1 MDNQRVFIWAALA
14 LVLYLNFI
22 TWQKDYAPEPAP
34 ASTATTQTPSANGT
48 APAASDT
55 LPELPSSDATA
66 PPASASGTSA
76 ATINESNKQTVAGNA
91 PVVRV
96 VTDVLSMD
104 ISTRGGELVRADL
117 LKYPVQKNRPDV
129 PVRLFTPNPPLYVA
143 RSGLRAADNR
153 AEPTHQATYQAAAS
167 EYKLAPGQTELVV
180 PLTWTDGQGVTVT
193 KTFKFKPG
201 SYQVDLS
208 YDVDNQSGSDYKAAS
223 YVQLI
228 RHYEHVERSYFN
240 VETYAY
246 RGPAIF
252 DGKAYRKLKIEDEED
267 RKFKGNFAGGWM
279 ASLQHHFVAAAV
291 PPTDATYDYQLSLDA
306 ENDFV
311 LSYRG
316 PLAAVPAGGKHTF
329 NETLF
334 VGPKLQEQLAKAGPK
349 LELVADYG
357 KLTIIAQPLFT
368 VLEFV
373 YGLVGNWG
381 LAIIIVTFL
390 IKLAFYKLT
399 AASGRSMAKMRNLGP
414 RIKAIQERYKDDREQ
429 LGRQMMEIYKRE
441 KINPLAGCLPILI
454 QIPFFLAFY
463 WVLLESVEMRQA
475 PFLGW
480 ITDLSSRD
488 PYFILPILMGA
499 AMFAQFKLQP
509 MPSTDPVQAKVFM
522 FMPIIMSV
530 TMAWFPAG
538 LVLYWLTNT
547 LLSIAQQWRINKL
560 VAAESKERDRS

>member
-14 LVLYLNFI
+14 LVLYLNFMA
-22 TWQKDYAPEPAP
+22 WQKDYAPAP
-34 ASTATTQTPSANGT
+34 VPTPTTQATEGTASTASE
-48 APAASDT
+48 T
-55 LPELPSSDATA
+55 LPDLPSTSSSAPEAPDVTA
-66 PPASASGTSA
+66 PASASQEATSA
-76 ATINESNKQTVAGNA
+76 SA
-91 PVVRV
+91 PVIRV
-96 VTDVLSMD
+96 QTDVLSMD
-104 ISTRGGELVRADL
+104 ISARGGELIRADL
-117 LKYPVQKNRPDV
+117 LKYPVEKNRPDV
-129 PVRLFTPNPPLYVA
+129 PVRLFNPSSPLYVA
-143 RSGLRAADNR
+143 RSGLRAADQR
-153 AEPTHQATYQAAAS
+153 AEPTHQVIYQSAAD
-167 EYKLAPGQTELVV
+167 EYTLAAGQDELVV
-180 PLTWTDGQGVTVT
+180 PLTWSDGQGITVV
-193 KTFKFKPG
+193 KTYRFKPG
-201 SYQVDLS
+201 SYQIELT
-208 YDVDNQSGSDYKAAS
+208 YDVVNTSGSDYRAAS
-223 YVQLI
+223 YVQI
-228 RHYEHVERSYFN
+228 VRHYEHVERSYFR

-267 RKFKGNFAGGWM
+267 RAFKATITGGWM
-279 ASLQHHFVAAAV
+279 AALQHHFVAAAV
-291 PPTDATYDYQLSLDA
+291 PPVDAPYDYQLTMDA
-306 ENDFV
+306 DNDFV

-316 PLAAVPAGGKHTF
+316 PLEVVPAGGRHTF
-329 NETLF
+329 KETLF
-334 VGPKLQEQLAKAGPK
+334 VGPKLQDQLAAAGPE
-349 LELVADYG
+349 LQLVADYG
-357 KLTIIAQPLFT
+357 KLTIISQPLFT

-373 YGLVGNWG
+373 YRLVGNWG

-414 RIKAIQERYKDDREQ
+414 RIKAIQERYKADREQ
-429 LGRQMMEIYKRE
+429 LGRQMMELYKRE

-475 PFLGW
+475 PFFGW

-509 MPSTDPVQAKVFM
+509 MPSADPVQAKVFM
-522 FMPIIMSV
+522 FMPIIMAV

-560 VAAESKERDRS
+560 VAAEEQKHKT

>member
-22 TWQKDYAPEPAP
+22 TWQKDYAPPPVPAASSTQSANGSAAPAAETLPDLPSASTDAPPAP
-34 ASTATTQTPSANGT
+34 AG
-48 APAASDT
+48 AA
-55 LPELPSSDATA
+55 PELSSSKEA
-66 PPASASGTSA
+66 PPA
-76 ATINESNKQTVAGNA
+76 NV
-91 PVVRV
+91 PVIQVK
-96 VTDVLSMD
+96 TDVLSMD
-104 ISTRGGELVRADL
+104 ISTRGGELIRADL
-117 LKYPVQKNRPDV
+117 LKYPVEKNRPEL
-129 PVRLFTPNPPLYVA
+129 PVRLFNPTPPIYVA
-143 RSGLRAADNR
+143 RSGLRAADQR
-153 AEPTHQATYQAAAS
+153 AEPTHQVTYQSAAN
-167 EYKLAPGQTELVV
+167 EYTLAAGQQELVV
-180 PLTWTDGQGVTVT
+180 PLTWTDGQGITVV
-193 KTFKFKPG
+193 KTYKFKPG
-201 SYQVDLS
+201 SYRVDLT
-208 YDVDNQSGSDYKAAS
+208 YDVVNTSDSDYKAAS
-223 YVQLI
+223 YVQI
-228 RHYEHVERSYFN
+228 VRHYEHVERSYFR
-240 VETYAY
+240 VETYAF

-252 DGKAYRKLKIEDEED
+252 DGKAYRKLDVEDEED
-267 RKFKGNFAGGWM
+267 RAFKASITNGWM
-279 ASLQHHFVAAAV
+279 AALQHHFVAAAV
-291 PPTDATYDYQLSLDA
+291 PPAGAPYDYQLSLNSN
-306 ENDFV
+306 NDFV

-316 PLAAVPAGGKHTF
+316 PLETVPAGGKHTF

-334 VGPKLQEQLAKAGPK
+334 VGPKLQDQLAQTGPK
-349 LELVADYG
+349 LERVADYG
-357 KLTIIAQPLFT
+357 KLTILSEPLFWL
-368 VLEFV
+368 LEKV
-373 YGLVGNWG
+373 YSVVGNWG
-381 LAIIIVTFL
+381 WAIIIVTFL

-399 AASGRSMAKMRNLGP
+399 AASGRSMAKMRTLGP

-488 PYFILPILMGA
+488 PYFILPILMGG

-509 MPSTDPVQAKVFM
+509 MPSADPMQAKIFM

-560 VAAESKERDRS
+560 VAEEAKKDKS